1 MSVFHLLSFA
11 VEPGTGIY
19 YPGINVIESI
29 VEFFHLVG
37 RQFYR
42 PVKQGAVGF
51 HLGNIIAAHNRLG
64 HTGQAQHKGKGQSR
78 RIQFK
83 FLAQC
88 NKFTQIGEAEFHP
101 RV

>member
-1 MSVFHLLSFA
+1 MSVFHLFSFA

-19 YPGINVIESI
+19 YPGINVIEGI
-29 VEFFHLVG
+29 MEFVHLRRGQFH
-37 RQFYR
+37 R
-42 PVKQGAVGF
+42 PVKQGAICF
-51 HLGNIIAAHNRLG
+51 HLGNIIAAHDCLG
-64 HTGQAQHKGKGQSR
+64 HTGQAQHKGKGQRR

-88 NKFTQIGEAEFHP
+88 NKLTQIGEAEFHP